1 MTEPTIQHL
10 ADTVGF
16 ELPESY
22 NAARLLWDNL
32 LENAARPA
40 ILHDMGTWTYAALAD
55 EAARIGNHLKK
66 FCVPGDRVLLF
77 MEDEPAYPAAIMGS
91 MRAGFVPILTNTQSP
106 ADLIEFFLE
115 DSGATAAIISEN
127 FQFLLNDEMIEAFP
141 CQIILPAQR
150 RPWASEPTVLLEYPT
165 SRRDQAFWMYS
176 SGSTGRPKGIV
187 HRHEDAPYT
196 AETYGVNILKLRPD
210 DICFSIPK
218 IFFAYGFGNS
228 ISFPMSRGG
237 ATVLLSGRPTPER
250 VFEQIAKH
258 RPTVLF
264 GLPTIYT
271 ALAHSAV
278 AETADLSFV
287 RLCISAAEI
296 LSEELAVKWKTRFG
310 LNIIEGL
317 GSTEMLHIYLSN
329 DETLQKT
336 GSAGLAVSG
345 YAVKLLDMDGQ
356 EVGLGEEGVMYVRGL
371 SGAETYWN
379 RPDKTSETM
388 RDGWIMT
395 GDCFVKDED
404 GYYFFKGRADDLVK
418 VSGQWVYPMEIET
431 TLNEHPKVKECCVL
445 ANELADR
452 RITIRAWVA
461 LVDGVDGDEDVTKE
475 LQSFVKSRLL
485 PHKYPREVVYLD
497 ALPKTGT
504 NKIDRQMLR
513 KSDAS

>member
-1 MTEPTIQHL
+1 
-10 ADTVGF
+10 
-16 ELPESY
+16 
-22 NAARLLWDNL
+22 
-32 LENAARPA
+32 
-40 ILHDMGTWTYAALAD
+40 
-55 EAARIGNHLKK
+55 
-66 FCVPGDRVLLF
+66 
-77 MEDEPAYPAAIMGS
+77 
-91 MRAGFVPILTNTQSP
+91 
-106 ADLIEFFLE
+106 
-115 DSGATAAIISEN
+115 
-127 FQFLLNDEMIEAFP
+127 
-141 CQIILPAQR
+141 
-150 RPWASEPTVLLEYPT
+150 
-165 SRRDQAFWMYS
+165 
-176 SGSTGRPKGIV
+176 
-187 HRHEDAPYT
+187 
-196 AETYGVNILKLRPD
+196 
-210 DICFSIPK
+210 
-218 IFFAYGFGNS
+218 
-228 ISFPMSRGG
+228 
-237 ATVLLSGRPTPER
+237 
-250 VFEQIAKH
+250 
-258 RPTVLF
+258 
-264 GLPTIYT
+264 
-271 ALAHSAV
+271 
-278 AETADLSFV
+278 
-287 RLCISAAEI
+287 
-296 LSEELAVKWKTRFG
+296 
-310 LNIIEGL
+310 
-317 GSTEMLHIYLSN
+317 MLHIYLSN

-336 GSAGLAVSG
+336 GSAGRAVSG